1 VANVLQKRIY
11 KQQLH
16 FFLVSIT
23 TINMKNFQKAFLFS
37 LSCGQMAQ
45 AQETTT
51 QHPVFISNERIIN
64 TSQLEFS
71 PAFYEDG
78 IVFVSSNAVKG
89 KEKVFD
95 DKIGRKTMSI
105 FVALRDTSGK
115 LSKPKPFA
123 NELVSMLHE
132 GPLTFDKTGENIY
145 FTRNNND
152 GSNASYT
159 KGKARL
165 KIYTSEIRASKW
177 GEPTELPFNE
187 NESDACHPTI
197 SADNDKIFFASNRA
211 GGYGGMDL
219 YVCEKGTDGKWGKPV
234 NLGPKINT
242 AKNEV
247 FPFIHP
253 DGTLFFSSDGLI
265 GAGGLDLFMTQPN
278 KKAGFQAPKNLGRVF
293 NTDKDDFGLIVDLDR
308 KNGYFSSNRSGG
320 VGEDDI
326 YNFHAPE
333 SLTEEDDEVCDEFAP
348 ITKKGSLLN
357 VLVIDKNT
365 LTEIDQAIVTYTNIN
380 EVSLGQLLAS
390 VEGKP
395 SDMVT
400 DGVINPTAFEKNG
413 KMETTNEQGLVQMRL
428 PKGGYIFNVKKTGYK
443 AKQLNINDLDKRH
456 NIVVY
461 LDRADGMV
469 PLIGSVLGKDGI
481 AVQGA
486 SITLTNLT
494 SGETAMLYSDYRGN
508 FSGYLKCNE
517 SYKLTAASGTKAT
530 ITEMV
535 STLNAA
541 CDKPKNITL
550 KIAENGLAGN
560 NVNAG
565 GKPTITEGTILQLR
579 RIYYNYNDATIRPD
593 ARLDLDNLT
602 ALLKKYPDVEIELG
616 SHTDSR
622 GKSDYNKNLSQ
633 RRADN
638 AVQYLILGGIAPQRV
653 KAVGYGET
661 VLLNRCK
668 DGARCLQVE
677 HQKNRRTEVKIIK
690 SGSATGIKIED
701 VINQPAALKK

>member
-1 VANVLQKRIY
+1 
-11 KQQLH
+11 
-16 FFLVSIT
+16 
-23 TINMKNFQKAFLFS
+23 MKKFQKVLLFS
-37 LSCGQMAQ
+37 LSCWQMAQ

-51 QHPVFISNERIIN
+51 TQHPVFITNETTIN
-64 TSQLEFS
+64 TNQLEFS

-95 DKIGRKTMSI
+95 GKIGRKTMSI
-105 FVALRDTSGK
+105 FVAFRDTSGK

-123 NELVSMLHE
+123 SELVSMLHE

-152 GSNASYT
+152 GNHASYT

-165 KIYTSEIRASKW
+165 KIYTSEIKASKW
-177 GEPTELPFNE
+177 GEPVELPFNE

-197 SADNDKIFFASNRA
+197 SADGDKIFFASNRA

-219 YVCEKGTDGKWGKPV
+219 YVCEKGPDGKWGKPV

-247 FPFIHP
+247 FPFIHA

-278 KKAGFQAPKNLGRVF
+278 KKAGFQAPKNLGRTF

-308 KNGYFSSNRSGG
+308 KNGYFSSNRGGG

-333 SLTEEDDEVCDEFAP
+333 SLTDDEDELCDECAP

-357 VLVIDKNT
+357 VHVIDKNT
-365 LTEIDQAIVTYTNIN
+365 LTEIDQAQVCYTNIN
-380 EVSLGQLLAS
+380 EMTVGQLLAS

-395 SDMVT
+395 SAMVT
-400 DGVINPTAFEKNG
+400 DGIINPSAFEKNG
-413 KMETTNEQGLVQMRL
+413 KVETTNEQGFVQMRL
-428 PKGGYIFNVKKTGYK
+428 PKGGYIFNIKKTGYK
-443 AKQLNINDLDKRH
+443 SKQLNINDLDKRH
-456 NIVVY
+456 NIIVY
-461 LDRADGMV
+461 LERIDGMV
-469 PLIGSVLGKDGI
+469 ALVGNVVGKDGI

-486 SITLTNLT
+486 SVTLTNLT
-494 SGETAMLYSDYRGN
+494 SGEPAMLYSDYRGN

-517 SYKLTAASGTKAT
+517 SYKVTATSGTKFST
-530 ITEMV
+530 TEMV
-535 STLNAA
+535 STLNAS
-541 CDKPKNITL
+541 CDKPKNVTL
-550 KIAENGLAGN
+550 TIADVNGMAANIGSTAN
-560 NVNAG
+560 EVHTG
-565 GKPTITEGTILQLR
+565 SKPTISEGTVLQLR

-593 ARLDLDNLT
+593 ARPDLDNLIT
-602 ALLKKYPDVEIELG
+602 LLKKYPDMEIELG

-622 GKSDYNKNLSQ
+622 GKGEYNKDLSQ

-638 AVQYLILGGIAPQRV
+638 AVQYLILGGILPERV
-653 KAVGYGET
+653 KAVGFGET

-668 DGARCLQVE
+668 DGTRCLEAE

-701 VINQPAALKK
+701 AMNQPAALKK

>member
-1 VANVLQKRIY
+1 M
-11 KQQLH
+11 
-16 FFLVSIT
+16 
-23 TINMKNFQKAFLFS
+23 NMKKFQKAILFS
-37 LSCGQMAQ
+37 LSCLQMAQ
-45 AQETTT
+45 AQEATTT
-51 QHPVFISNERIIN
+51 QHPVFITNETIIN
-64 TSQLEFS
+64 TNQLEFS
-71 PAFYEDG
+71 PSFYEDG

-95 DKIGRKTMSI
+95 GKIGRKTMSI
-105 FVALRDTSGK
+105 FVAVRDTSGK

-132 GPLTFDKTGENIY
+132 GPLTFDKTGDNIY

-152 GSNASYT
+152 GSHASYT

-165 KIYTSEIRASKW
+165 KIYTSEIKASKW

-197 SADNDKIFFASNRA
+197 SADGDKIFFASNRA

-219 YVCEKGTDGKWGKPV
+219 YVCEKGPDGKWGKPV

-265 GAGGLDLFMTQPN
+265 GAGGLDLFFTQPT
-278 KKAGFQAPKNLGRVF
+278 KKAGFQAPKNLGRTF

-333 SLTEEDDEVCDEFAP
+333 ALIDEDEEICEEFAP
-348 ITKKGSLLN
+348 MTKKGSLLN
-357 VLVIDKNT
+357 VHVIDKTT
-365 LTEIDQAIVTYTNIN
+365 LTEIESAQVCYTNIN
-380 EVSLGQLLAS
+380 EMTVGQLLAS

-395 SDMVT
+395 SEMVT
-400 DGVINPTAFEKNG
+400 DGIINPNAFEKNG
-413 KMETTNEQGLVQMRL
+413 KIEISNEQGLVQLRL

-443 AKQLNINDLDKRH
+443 SKQLNINDLEKRH
-456 NIVVY
+456 NIIVY
-461 LDRADGMV
+461 LDRMDGMV
-469 PLIGSVLGKDGI
+469 ALIGNIVGKDGI

-486 SITLTNLT
+486 SVNLTNMN
-494 SGETAMLYSDYRGN
+494 SGESAMLYSDYRGN

-517 SYKLTAASGTKAT
+517 SYKVNAVSGTKT
-530 ITEMV
+530 STTEMV
-535 STLNAA
+535 STVNTS
-541 CDKPKNITL
+541 CDKPKNVTL
-550 KIAENGLAGN
+550 TIADVDGMIAGSINENSNLKNKTTISAGT
-560 NVNAG
+560 V
-565 GKPTITEGTILQLR
+565 LQLR

-593 ARLDLDNLT
+593 ARPDLDNLIT
-602 ALLKKYPDVEIELG
+602 LLRKYPDMEIELG

-622 GKSDYNKNLSQ
+622 GRSEYNKELSQ

-638 AVQYLILGGIAPQRV
+638 AVQYLILGGIEPERV
-653 KAVGYGET
+653 TAIGFGET

-668 DGARCLQVE
+668 DGARCIEAE
-677 HQKNRRTEVKIIK
+677 HQKNRRTEVKIVK

-701 VINQPAALKK
+701 AMNLPAALRR